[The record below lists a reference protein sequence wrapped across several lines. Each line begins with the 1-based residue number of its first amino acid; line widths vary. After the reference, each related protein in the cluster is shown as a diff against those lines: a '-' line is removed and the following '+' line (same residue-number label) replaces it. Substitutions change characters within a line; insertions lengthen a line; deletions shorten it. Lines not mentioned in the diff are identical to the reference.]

1 MSALR
6 GEPVTARAPQ
16 RGVSL
21 LEVMIAVIILGIASG
36 IMVMTSK
43 ISVTGQTR
51 SKVYGDA
58 ATATKEVL
66 ENLQAMPID
75 SLSQLNNTVMS
86 HSQGSSII
94 VKATARSLVAAD
106 VDDISALD
114 TTSLRRVTLNTQF
127 KNKAGAWV
135 TKVFSTIVYRP

>member
-1 MSALR
+1 MTAGTRER
-6 GEPVTARAPQ
+6 GARASQ
-16 RGVSL
+16 RGASL
-21 LEVMIAVIILGIASG
+21 LEVMIAVIILSVASG
-36 IMVMTSK
+36 ILIMTSK
-43 ISVTGQTR
+43 ISTTGQTR

-66 ENLQAMPID
+66 ENLQTLSVD
-75 SLSQLNNTVMS
+75 SISKLNNTVMT
-86 HSQGSSII
+86 HSQGASVV
-94 VKATARSLVAAD
+94 VKASARSLVAAD
-106 VDDISALD
+106 VDDITALD

>member
-1 MSALR
+1 MKPR
-6 GEPVTARAPQ
+6 MTAAAGQ
-16 RGVSL
+16 KGASL
-21 LEVMIAVIILGIASG
+21 LEVMIAVIILTVASG
-36 IMVMTSK
+36 IMIMTSK

-66 ENLQAMPID
+66 ENLQTLSVD
-75 SLSQLNNTVMS
+75 SLSRLNNTVMT

-94 VKATARSLVAAD
+94 VKASARSLVAAD

-127 KNKAGAWV
+127 KNKAGSWV